1 MTLANHRLSERLLN
15 KTMMHNGV
23 EMTVGLCI
31 QLAENSGSDT
41 EMQPYLVSLMFFA
54 MGTKSQELLRE
65 CQRLKTIH
73 GGAPLMLPATS
84 NGSDMPDVDEDQESF
99 VDRVKAIIT
108 KAAEKNN
115 KEITSN
121 ARGRAYTYHYYIN
134 KEKFCNAMD
143 KFAVEKPEMLEK
155 YLGDTLHNVN
165 VGVVAKFIG
174 RVIDMEII
182 NNNLLQ
188 RVDILFAFE
197 DYYPNATTV
206 KNKLS
211 DKNLSPD
218 DKLLF
223 GTFEGYLKT
232 AKP

>member
-1 MTLANHRLSERLLN
+1 MTLAKHRLSEKLLN
-15 KTMMHNGV
+15 RKMMHNGV

-73 GGAPLMLPATS
+73 GGVPLMLPATS

-99 VDRVKAIIT
+99 VDRVKDIIT

-143 KFAVEKPEMLEK
+143 KFAVDKPEMLEK

-165 VGVVAKFIG
+165 VGVVAKF
-174 RVIDMEII
+174 
-182 NNNLLQ
+182 
-188 RVDILFAFE
+188 
-197 DYYPNATTV
+197 YW
-206 KNKLS
+206 
-211 DKNLSPD
+211 
-218 DKLLF
+218 
-223 GTFEGYLKT
+223 
-232 AKP
+232 

>member
-1 MTLANHRLSERLLN
+1 
-15 KTMMHNGV
+15 MMHNGV

-143 KFAVEKPEMLEK
+143 KFAVDKPEMLEK

>member
-1 MTLANHRLSERLLN
+1 
-15 KTMMHNGV
+15 MMHNGV

-73 GGAPLMLPATS
+73 GGVPLMLPATS

-211 DKNLSPD
+211 DKQLSPD

>member
-1 MTLANHRLSERLLN
+1 MTLAKHRLSEKLLN
-15 KTMMHNGV
+15 RKMMHNGV

-206 KNKLS
+206 KNKMS

>member
-1 MTLANHRLSERLLN
+1 MTLAKHRLSERLLN
-15 KTMMHNGV
+15 RKMMHNGV

-99 VDRVKAIIT
+99 VDRVKDIIT

-143 KFAVEKPEMLEK
+143 KFAVDKPEMLEK

-188 RVDILFAFE
+188 RVDILFAFK

-211 DKNLSPD
+211 DKQLSQD

>member
-1 MTLANHRLSERLLN
+1 
-15 KTMMHNGV
+15 MMHNGV

>member
-1 MTLANHRLSERLLN
+1 MTLAKHRLSEKLLN
-15 KTMMHNGV
+15 RKMMHNGV

-73 GGAPLMLPATS
+73 GGVPLSLPATS

-197 DYYPNATTV
+197 DYYTNATTV
-206 KNKLS
+206 KNKMS

>member
-1 MTLANHRLSERLLN
+1 
-15 KTMMHNGV
+15 
-23 EMTVGLCI
+23 
-31 QLAENSGSDT
+31 
-41 EMQPYLVSLMFFA
+41 
-54 MGTKSQELLRE
+54 
-65 CQRLKTIH
+65 
-73 GGAPLMLPATS
+73 
-84 NGSDMPDVDEDQESF
+84 
-99 VDRVKAIIT
+99 
-108 KAAEKNN
+108 
-115 KEITSN
+115 
-121 ARGRAYTYHYYIN
+121 
-134 KEKFCNAMD
+134 
-143 KFAVEKPEMLEK
+143 MLEK
-155 YLGDTLHNVN
+155 YLGGTLYNVN

-174 RVIDMEII
+174 RVISMEII

-197 DYYPNATTV
+197 DYYTNATTV

>member
-1 MTLANHRLSERLLN
+1 MTLAKHRLSERLLN

-143 KFAVEKPEMLEK
+143 KFAVDKPEMLEK

>member
-1 MTLANHRLSERLLN
+1 MTLAKHRLSERLLN
-15 KTMMHNGV
+15 RKMMHNGV

-73 GGAPLMLPATS
+73 GGVPLMLPATS

>member
-1 MTLANHRLSERLLN
+1 
-15 KTMMHNGV
+15 MMHNGA

-73 GGAPLMLPATS
+73 GGVPLMLPATS

-99 VDRVKAIIT
+99 VDRVKDIIT

>member
-1 MTLANHRLSERLLN
+1 
-15 KTMMHNGV
+15 MHNGA

-99 VDRVKAIIT
+99 VDRVKDIIT

-143 KFAVEKPEMLEK
+143 KFAVDKPEMLEK

-211 DKNLSPD
+211 DKQLSQD

>member
-1 MTLANHRLSERLLN
+1 MTLAKHRLSERLLN

-73 GGAPLMLPATS
+73 GGVPLMLPATS

-99 VDRVKAIIT
+99 VDRVKDIIT

-143 KFAVEKPEMLEK
+143 KFAVDKPEMLEK

>member
-1 MTLANHRLSERLLN
+1 
-15 KTMMHNGV
+15 MMHNGV

-73 GGAPLMLPATS
+73 GGVPLMLPATS

>member
-1 MTLANHRLSERLLN
+1 MTLAKHRLSEKLLN
-15 KTMMHNGV
+15 RKMMHNGV

-73 GGAPLMLPATS
+73 GGVPLMLPATS

-99 VDRVKAIIT
+99 VDRVKDIIT

-143 KFAVEKPEMLEK
+143 KFAVDKPEMLEK

-182 NNNLLQ
+182 NNNHLQ
-188 RVDILFAFE
+188 RVDILFAFK

>member
-1 MTLANHRLSERLLN
+1 MTLAKHRLSEKLLN

-54 MGTKSQELLRE
+54 MGTMSQELLRE

>member
-1 MTLANHRLSERLLN
+1 
-15 KTMMHNGV
+15 MHNGA

-99 VDRVKAIIT
+99 VDRVKDIIT

>member
-1 MTLANHRLSERLLN
+1 
-15 KTMMHNGV
+15 MHNGV

-143 KFAVEKPEMLEK
+143 KFAVDKPEMLEK

-211 DKNLSPD
+211 DKQLSPD

>member
-1 MTLANHRLSERLLN
+1 
-15 KTMMHNGV
+15 MHNGV

-99 VDRVKAIIT
+99 VDRVKDIIT

-115 KEITSN
+115 EEMTSH

-143 KFAVEKPEMLEK
+143 KFAVDKPEMLEK

-182 NNNLLQ
+182 NNNHLQ
-188 RVDILFAFE
+188 RVDILFAFK

>member
-1 MTLANHRLSERLLN
+1 
-15 KTMMHNGV
+15 MMHNGV

-121 ARGRAYTYHYYIN
+121 ARGRAYTYRYYIN
-134 KEKFCNAMD
+134 MEKFCNAMD
-143 KFAVEKPEMLEK
+143 KFAVDKPEMLEK

>member
-1 MTLANHRLSERLLN
+1 MTLAKHRLSEKLLG

-99 VDRVKAIIT
+99 VDRVKDIIT

-115 KEITSN
+115 EEMTSH

-143 KFAVEKPEMLEK
+143 KFAVDKPEMLEK
-155 YLGDTLHNVN
+155 YLGDTLYNVN

-188 RVDILFAFE
+188 RVDILFAFK

-211 DKNLSPD
+211 DKQLSQD

>member
-1 MTLANHRLSERLLN
+1 MTLAKHRLSEKLLN
-15 KTMMHNGV
+15 RKMMHNGV

-121 ARGRAYTYHYYIN
+121 ARGRAYTYRYYIN

-143 KFAVEKPEMLEK
+143 KFAIDKPEMLEK
-155 YLGDTLHNVN
+155 YLGDTLYNVN

>member
-1 MTLANHRLSERLLN
+1 MTLAKHRLSERLLN

-143 KFAVEKPEMLEK
+143 KFAVDKPEMLEK

-211 DKNLSPD
+211 DKQLSPD

>member
-1 MTLANHRLSERLLN
+1 MTLAKHRLSEKLLN
-15 KTMMHNGV
+15 RKMMHNGV

-143 KFAVEKPEMLEK
+143 KFAVDKPEMLEK

-182 NNNLLQ
+182 NNNHLQ

-211 DKNLSPD
+211 DKQLSQD

>member
-1 MTLANHRLSERLLN
+1 
-15 KTMMHNGV
+15 MMHNGV

-73 GGAPLMLPATS
+73 GGAPLSLPATS

-99 VDRVKAIIT
+99 VDRVKDIIT

-115 KEITSN
+115 VEMTSH

-143 KFAVEKPEMLEK
+143 KFAVDKPEMLEK

-182 NNNLLQ
+182 NNNHLQ
-188 RVDILFAFE
+188 RVDILFAFK

-211 DKNLSPD
+211 DKQLSQD

>member
-1 MTLANHRLSERLLN
+1 MTLAKHRLSERLLN
-15 KTMMHNGV
+15 RKMMHNGV

-143 KFAVEKPEMLEK
+143 KFAVDKPEMLEK

-182 NNNLLQ
+182 NNNHLQ

-211 DKNLSPD
+211 DKQLSQD

>member
-1 MTLANHRLSERLLN
+1 MTLAKHRLSEKLLG

-54 MGTKSQELLRE
+54 MGTMSQELLRE

-99 VDRVKAIIT
+99 VDRVKDIIT

-115 KEITSN
+115 EEMTSH

-143 KFAVEKPEMLEK
+143 KFAVDKPEMLEK

-188 RVDILFAFE
+188 RVDILFAFK

>member
-1 MTLANHRLSERLLN
+1 MTLAKHRLSEKLLN
-15 KTMMHNGV
+15 RKMMHNGV